1 LRTWKELCGPLRL
14 LLSTFQTPY
23 MSGAPDHHQMV
34 VDALR
39 EGDSAAAR
47 EVLTKHLID
56 SRDRLLATLRST
68 SRDDE

>member
-1 LRTWKELCGPLRL
+1 
-14 LLSTFQTPY
+14 

-39 EGDSAAAR
+39 HGQAAQAR
-47 EVLTKHLID
+47 DILTAHLVD

-68 SRDDE
+68 GRDNER